1 MSGGTTTDETLP
13 ILNSISVLDPVVDRN
28 AGDTSVTVAV
38 SASDEHSDIAS
49 IRVTVTGP
57 DGQTMTQTLASATGE
72 LTFEIEEDWPDGEY
86 RVSEVVVTDSA
97 GNARTYDG
105 PDLSSLFN
113 VAVTVVNAEEDITP
127 PELVSFEIVDPV
139 VDYSTGD
146 RTVTINVEA
155 NDDISG
161 VAQFKI
167 FLYSENGNNYLLYEK
182 SADGILQFNLPENIA
197 NGNYVIRLYVTDEV
211 QNQRLWTTNELEE
224 MGFEATI
231 RVVNAEEDNEPPKLV
246 SLTVDDPIVDIAS
259 GDTQVTINYKVED
272 NLSGVDR
279 IGIYIYGPGSSSGS
293 GQFFSAAEGSYT
305 VNLPENAENGEYTIA
320 VFVGDEALNTY
331 WYSTTTLA
339 ALNFDYAFEVTGAD
353 EDTEKPQLVDVSID
367 NPIIDFASGDREV
380 TVSIHLSDNKSGVDY
395 FIVRL
400 VSPTGQHLSRVFD
413 NVESGTHTFE
423 IPEYFSNGLYELI
436 VDGKDNAGNFF
447 RYTHSDLE
455 EMGFSAT
462 FTVTDGETDDEDDDH
477 DNGHGND
484 EDGVD
489 ESNPGNSTGTNAAGH
504 DEESSTEEE
513 ESGSDDDEGQ
523 QDHNNGH
530 GNDEDG
536 VDESNP
542 GNSTGTNAAGHDEES
557 GTEEEEDNDEN
568 ADDNSEDDDEDHED
582 EEDHDNGHGN
592 DEDGTDESN
601 PGNSTGTNA
610 GGNGNSAAAVNQHV
624 GGSDDDDA
632 LEGDDGND
640 TVAGGDGDDTVHAGG
655 GDDQVW
661 AGAGDTGDD
670 LVYTEDGDDI
680 AGGGAGNDTLVGG
693 NGSDTLYGGNGND
706 LLYGSDPDA
715 DSDDTS
721 ANALWSGEG
730 DDTLHG
736 GDGADVM
743 GGGDGGDYLSAG
755 NGADTLYGGS
765 GNGNDTL
772 EGGRG
777 NDTFFAGAGDDILT
791 GGAGSD
797 ILFNGSGNDT
807 VEGGSGDDTLWG
819 GGGDDMLTGDAGQD
833 TFAFTL
839 SSGTDTITDFGVD
852 EDTLNLSNGNFS
864 NLADVQNAAIMI
876 DGNLH
881 IQFGET
887 TIILTG
893 VTILD
898 LPDINFLL

>member
-57 DGQTMTQTLASATGE
+57 DGQTMTQTLAAASGE

-105 PDLSSLFN
+105 PNLSSEFN

-146 RTVTINVEA
+146 RTVTVNVEA
-155 NDDISG
+155 IDDISG

-182 SADGILQFNLPENIA
+182 STDGILQFNLPENIA

-462 FTVTDGETDDEDDDH
+462 FIVTDGETDDEDD
-477 DNGHGND
+477 
-484 EDGVD
+484 
-489 ESNPGNSTGTNAAGH
+489 
-504 DEESSTEEE
+504 
-513 ESGSDDDEGQ
+513 
-523 QDHNNGH
+523 
-530 GNDEDG
+530 
-536 VDESNP
+536 
-542 GNSTGTNAAGHDEES
+542 
-557 GTEEEEDNDEN
+557 
-568 ADDNSEDDDEDHED
+568 
-582 EEDHDNGHGN
+582 DNGHGN

-610 GGNGNSAAAVNQHV
+610 AGDDEDSDTEEEESGSDDDEGQQDHDDGHGNDEDGVDESNPGNSTGTSAGGNGQNNGNSAAAVNQHV
-624 GGSDDDDA
+624 GGGDDDDV
-632 LEGDDGND
+632 LEGGDGND

-661 AGAGDTGDD
+661 AGADDSGDD
-670 LVYTEDGDDI
+670 LIYTEGGNDI
-680 AGGGAGNDTLVGG
+680 AGGGAGNDTLIGG
-693 NGSDTLYGGNGND
+693 DGSDTLYGGNGSD

-715 DSDDTS
+715 NSDDTS
-721 ANALWSGEG
+721 GNALWSGEG
-730 DDTLHG
+730 DDRLHG

-743 GGGDGGDYLSAG
+743 GGGVGGDYLSGG
-755 NGADTLYGGS
+755 NGVDTLYGGS
-765 GNGNDTL
+765 GDGNDTL

-777 NDTFFAGAGDDILT
+777 DDQFFAGAGDDILS
-791 GGAGSD
+791 GGAGD
-797 ILFNGSGNDT
+797 DLIFN
-807 VEGGSGDDTLWG
+807 GSGDDTVNGDSGNDILWG
-819 GGGDDMLTGDAGQD
+819 GGGDDQLTGGTGQD
-833 TFAFTL
+833 VFAFTL
-839 SSGTDTITDFGVD
+839 SSGIDTITDFSVE
-852 EDTLNLSNGNFS
+852 EDTLNLTNGDFES
-864 NLADVQNAAIMI
+864 IADVQDVASIV

-881 IQFGET
+881 IQFGES
-887 TIILTG
+887 TIILAG
-893 VTILD
+893 VGLEA
-898 LPDINFLL
+898 LADINILL